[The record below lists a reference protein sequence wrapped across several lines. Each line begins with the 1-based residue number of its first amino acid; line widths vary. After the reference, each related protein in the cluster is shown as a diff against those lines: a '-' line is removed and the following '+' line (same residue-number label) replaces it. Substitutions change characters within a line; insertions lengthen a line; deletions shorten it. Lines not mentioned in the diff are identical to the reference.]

1 MKCTRSLLLFSSLF
15 LLCGCSTFD
24 AGQAAQAPAA
34 PTTKPLA
41 LPVGNNWQI
50 IEEAP
55 KLSNDQ
61 GRLPFQ
67 MEQSVQPEG
76 KQPVAPEKK
85 RTVETP
91 R

>member
-1 MKCTRSLLLFSSLF
+1 MKYARSLLLFISFF
-15 LLCGCSTFD
+15 LLCACSFF
-24 AGQAAQAPAA
+24 GSRQSAPA
-34 PTTKPLA
+34 PEVQPSKPLV
-41 LPVGNNWQI
+41 LPVGKNWQI

-55 KLSNDQ
+55 KLSNDT

-76 KQPVAPEKK
+76 TQPLPPVGK
-85 RTVETP
+85 RTIETP